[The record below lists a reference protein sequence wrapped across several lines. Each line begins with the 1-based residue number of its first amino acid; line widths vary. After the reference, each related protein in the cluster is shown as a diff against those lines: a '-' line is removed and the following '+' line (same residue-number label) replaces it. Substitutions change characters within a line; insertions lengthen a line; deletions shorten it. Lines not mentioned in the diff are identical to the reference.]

1 MNQFG
6 PKNGI
11 NKGCDETCGFFHP
24 NACRNSV
31 KDRTCSYSACRFFH
45 LKDTKLT
52 NKQLTTKQN
61 TYSQKPKPYKK
72 QENYKPKFSK
82 KPNIPKILNNTETK
96 NKFQVLENAN
106 EDDSEDEEISKIQKP
121 VFQKADPAMAV
132 TLQEIMK
139 KLEVMDKWQKNHQ
152 IQTCN
157 QSNANLQNS
166 SQQNWRQSPV
176 RELVSMTQEQKA
188 RWDSKD
194 RNLSQSM
201 ET

>member
-1 MNQFG
+1 M
-6 PKNGI
+6 
-11 NKGCDETCGFFHP
+11 
-24 NACRNSV
+24 
-31 KDRTCSYSACRFFH
+31 
-45 LKDTKLT
+45 
-52 NKQLTTKQN
+52 
-61 TYSQKPKPYKK
+61 
-72 QENYKPKFSK
+72 
-82 KPNIPKILNNTETK
+82 
-96 NKFQVLENAN
+96 LENAN

-166 SQQNWRQSPV
+166 SQQNWRQPPI

-188 RWDSKD
+188 RWESQD
-194 RNLSQSM
+194 RDYALSQSM
-201 ET
+201 EQ